1 MGKIVLAVAML
12 LAGGLVCA
20 DDADDA
26 SAKLQEYF
34 ALFNAKDTEKVANYI
49 YSTPVHI
56 GGATTHRVLADPGAA
71 IINLNNLYEQIEA
84 IGWVESR
91 IKELRVC
98 IASPTLALIG
108 ARYSR
113 LDKEGEAI
121 PPAIRSNLYILQK
134 LDSDWRITAFYAH
147 PGTVKP
153 SCTM

>member
-1 MGKIVLAVAML
+1 MHRIIVVLMML
-12 LAGGLVCA
+12 LTGAAVFA

-56 GGATTHRVLADPGAA
+56 GGGTAHRVLADPVAA
-71 IINLNNLYEQIEA
+71 KANLDNLYEQIEA
-84 IGWVESR
+84 KGWVESR

-98 IASPTLALIG
+98 MASPTLALIG

-113 LDKEGEAI
+113 LDKDGEPI

-134 LDSDWRITAFYAH
+134 LDSDWRITAFYGH

-153 SCTM
+153 SCSM